1 MKKLGHNRK
10 EIFKRFYE
18 FMNNTRSITA
28 IVAFIAT
35 FIFSAGL
42 VRIIFPAPAVEYVFT
57 NRPQY
62 TNRNSSEIESFLLR
76 DIRNGENRMN
86 RISSLRENERYSA
99 EFADAV
105 MNYSISSSNMD
116 ASRFPQDF
124 QNAWREHMKA
134 WRNYAEFLK
143 EADPTSSKCSEGRL
157 NAEINRTWIEVVRIG
172 RSYGADVE

>member
-1 MKKLGHNRK
+1 MS
-10 EIFKRFYE
+10 
-18 FMNNTRSITA
+18 NTRFITA

-42 VRIIFPAPAVEYVFT
+42 VRIIFPASAVQYV
-57 NRPQY
+57 Y
-62 TNRNSSEIESFLLR
+62 TNRSQYRNSNSNEIESFLLR

-86 RISSLRENERYSA
+86 RISSLRETDNERYSA

-105 MNYSISSSNMD
+105 MNYSITSSNMD

-134 WRNYAEFLK
+134 WRNYGEFLK
-143 EADPTSSKCSEGRL
+143 EVDPTSSKCTEGRL
-157 NAEINRTWIEVVRIG
+157 NSEINRTWMEVLRIS
-172 RSYGADVE
+172 RNYGAVVE